1 MFLTN
6 CSPTVQ
12 NGGQNGKHRCRRVP
26 ITYKQV
32 YKNYK
37 NNNLTQFCFILTM
50 TWSLPQVVGNNRI
63 NDDKKCRESAG
74 DFDHHADAAVQCR
87 VHCLMEHIP
96 GFTRS
101 HWMPSL
107 GECLRS
113 IAPAAAM
120 VDKYI
125 ENTQNTNKNYFQLAT
140 TVQIDHQLF
149 MRISYPQK
157 DPLLS
162 SLMQQAA

>member
-1 MFLTN
+1 
-6 CSPTVQ
+6 
-12 NGGQNGKHRCRRVP
+12 
-26 ITYKQV
+26 
-32 YKNYK
+32 
-37 NNNLTQFCFILTM
+37 
-50 TWSLPQVVGNNRI
+50 
-63 NDDKKCRESAG
+63 
-74 DFDHHADAAVQCR
+74 
-87 VHCLMEHIP
+87 MEHIP

-140 TVQIDHQLF
+140 TVQIDH
-149 MRISYPQK
+149 
-157 DPLLS
+157 
-162 SLMQQAA
+162 